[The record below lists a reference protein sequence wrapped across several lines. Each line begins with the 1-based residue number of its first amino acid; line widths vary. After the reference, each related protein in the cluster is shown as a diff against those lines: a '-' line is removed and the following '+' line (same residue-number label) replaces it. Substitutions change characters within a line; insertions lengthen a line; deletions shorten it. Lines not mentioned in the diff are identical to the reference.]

1 MWGTGSA
8 RNMPLKLSLKPG
20 EAVVVNEAVI
30 RNGERRGT
38 MLLETKARILRERDV
53 MFPEDVL
60 TPHDAAYFAL
70 MQMYIVGET
79 SGQLYDAA
87 ITALTDLL
95 EKSTDQTERDAVLRI
110 AQLVAAGDLY
120 KALGG
125 CRKLL
130 KTVLAEADHA

>member
-1 MWGTGSA
+1 
-8 RNMPLKLSLKPG
+8 MPLKLSLKPG

-53 MFPEDVL
+53 MFPEDIA
-60 TPHDAAYFAL
+60 TPQDAAYFAL
-70 MQMYIVGET
+70 MQMYIVGEA
-79 SGQLYDAA
+79 SGKLYDCA
-87 ITALTDLL
+87 ISALANWLDTSPAEDDRATIL
-95 EKSTDQTERDAVLRI
+95 KI

-120 KALGG
+120 KALGN

-130 KTVLAEADHA
+130 KSEFSEAEHA